1 MIGNVPPASFQ
12 SLEKAAPCNSGAA
25 PLHRA
30 PEMNDGKQPCVFFD
44 RDGIVNRDPH
54 PKRYVE
60 QPDEFHIFPA
70 FIESLRV
77 ANEKGFAAVVIT
89 NQKGVGVG
97 VMTQQAL
104 DAIHAKLFAA
114 IRDAGL
120 KLHDLYFCTSTDD
133 AHPHRKP
140 NPGMLLAAAQ
150 KHSLDLSRSWM
161 IGDKE
166 RDITTG
172 RRAGCKTVRVCL
184 PEKLIKTPTAADFYL
199 DSIEKLPDFLRE
211 YL

>member
-1 MIGNVPPASFQ
+1 MS
-12 SLEKAAPCNSGAA
+12 E
-25 PLHRA
+25 H
-30 PEMNDGKQPCVFFD
+30 KQPCVFFD

-77 ANEKGFAAVVIT
+77 ATEKGYAAVIVT
-89 NQKGVGVG
+89 NQKGVGSG
-97 VMTQQAL
+97 VMNQQAL
-104 DAIHAKLFAA
+104 NAIHEKLFAR
-114 IRDAGL
+114 IREAGL

-140 NPGMLLAAAQ
+140 NPGMLLDAAI
-150 KHSLDLSRSWM
+150 KHGLDISRSWM

-172 RRAGCKTVRVCL
+172 RRAGCHRTVRVCL
-184 PEKLIKTPTAADFYL
+184 PEKLVKTPTVADFYL
-199 DSIEKLPDFLRE
+199 DNIEKLPDFLRE
-211 YL
+211 HL